1 MNRLALALGVAFGFG
16 LGAARLNDYDVIH
29 NMLLLREPD
38 VFLLMASAMAVA
50 IPALWLLE
58 RGGWRTRDGGLMRL
72 SRSQIE
78 RKHFIGSAV
87 FGTGWAITGACPGTA
102 LAMPAAGVVL
112 GLPVIAGVMAGQILR
127 EGIAARTRWVR
138 SFPRSGRVHQITIG
152 FSTRPAKP
160 DPVYERRP

>member
-1 MNRLALALGVAFGFG
+1 VNRLALALGIAFGFG

-50 IPALWLLE
+50 LPALWLLE
-58 RGGWRTRDGGLMRL
+58 RSRWRTPSGEVMRL
-72 SRSQIE
+72 SRSKIE
-78 RKHFIGSAV
+78 RKHVFGSAV

-112 GLPVIAGVMAGQILR
+112 GLPVIAGVVVGQVLR
-127 EGIAARTRWVR
+127 EGIHKYSVRVRQSRTGSIRE
-138 SFPRSGRVHQITIG
+138 GLI
-152 FSTRPAKP
+152 
-160 DPVYERRP
+160 

>member
-1 MNRLALALGVAFGFG
+1 VAFGFG

-50 IPALWLLE
+50 LPALWLLE
-58 RGGWRTRDGGLMRL
+58 RRRWNTPTDVLMRL
-72 SRSQIE
+72 SRSKIE
-78 RKHFIGSAV
+78 RKHVFGSAV

-112 GLPVIAGVMAGQILR
+112 GLPVIAGVVAGQILR
-127 EGIAARTRWVR
+127 ESIALRT
-138 SFPRSGRVHQITIG
+138 GL
-152 FSTRPAKP
+152 RPTFGS
-160 DPVYERRP
+160 RRLRQSEAGLV

>member
-1 MNRLALALGVAFGFG
+1 VTRLALALGVEFGFG

-50 IPALWLLE
+50 LPALWLLE
-58 RGGWRTRDGGLMRL
+58 RSKWRTPGGEVMRL
-72 SRSQIE
+72 SRSKIE
-78 RKHFIGSAV
+78 RKHVLGSAV

-112 GLPVIAGVMAGQILR
+112 GLPVIAGVIAGQILR
-127 EGIAARTRWVR
+127 EGIHKYSARAR
-138 SFPRSGRVHQITIG
+138 Q
-152 FSTRPAKP
+152 
-160 DPVYERRP
+160 RRTGSIREGLI

>member
-1 MNRLALALGVAFGFG
+1 VNRLALALGVAFGFG

-50 IPALWLLE
+50 LPALWLLE
-58 RGGWRTRDGGLMRL
+58 RSAWRTPSGEVMRL
-72 SRSQIE
+72 SRSEIK
-78 RKHFIGSAV
+78 RKHILGSAV

-112 GLPVIAGVMAGQILR
+112 GLPVIAGVVFGQILR
-127 EGIAARTRWVR
+127 EGLARRVRLAVSAAP
-138 SFPRSGRVHQITIG
+138 S
-152 FSTRPAKP
+152 
-160 DPVYERRP
+160 

>member
-1 MNRLALALGVAFGFG
+1 VNRVALVLGVAFGFG

-50 IPALWLLE
+50 WPTLWLLE
-58 RGGWRTRDGGLMRL
+58 QRAWRTSGGEPMRL
-72 SRSQIE
+72 SRSKIE
-78 RKHFIGSAV
+78 RKHLAGSAL

-112 GLPVIAGVMAGQILR
+112 GLPVIAGVIAGQMVR
-127 EGIAARTRWVR
+127 ESIAKSIVGRGSPARVD
-138 SFPRSGRVHQITIG
+138 
-152 FSTRPAKP
+152 AAAP
-160 DPVYERRP
+160 DPA

>member
-1 MNRLALALGVAFGFG
+1 MNRLALGLGVAFGFG

-50 IPALWLLE
+50 LPALWLLE
-58 RGGWRTRDGGLMRL
+58 RGAWRTPRREVMRL
-72 SRSQIE
+72 SRSKIE
-78 RKHFIGSAV
+78 RKHILGSAV

-112 GLPVIAGVMAGQILR
+112 GLPVIAGVVAGQILR
-127 EGIAARTRWVR
+127 EAIAANIRRGQSSAALVAA
-138 SFPRSGRVHQITIG
+138 
-152 FSTRPAKP
+152 RP
-160 DPVYERRP
+160 